1 MLIIGREVSI
11 GKTVPKVFSTAK
23 GSTRDRHK
31 THNSDQPRLV
41 MKILFFSL
49 KLTKHLPKEHEL
61 I

>member
-1 MLIIGREVSI
+1 M
-11 GKTVPKVFSTAK
+11 GKTVPKVLSAAK

-41 MKILFFSL
+41 KNIFIFFL
-49 KLTKHLPKEHEL
+49 KLTKYLRKEHEL

>member
-1 MLIIGREVSI
+1 M

-41 MKILFFSL
+41 MNFFYFSL
-49 KLTKHLPKEHEL
+49 KLTKYLPKEHEL